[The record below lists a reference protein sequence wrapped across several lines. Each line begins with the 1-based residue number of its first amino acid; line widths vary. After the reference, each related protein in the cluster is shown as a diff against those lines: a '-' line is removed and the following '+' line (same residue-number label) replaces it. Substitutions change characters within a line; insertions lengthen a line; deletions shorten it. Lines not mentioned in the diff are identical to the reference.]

1 MSKLVCI
8 HLHAKPLSTQVG
20 LCNGEQ
26 VRGRQAQ
33 WGGGCAAQCAA
44 AGKRYSKGCGEDR
57 AQRQQVCFCQGG
69 FRAAVEEALQ
79 RWQDGAREVK
89 AEGAGSASTA
99 APANRPT
106 PFKFQFFKLL
116 VGQLGTQGLDEQIA
130 RGLKDLRVEETVEAL
145 QFREPPD
152 DVSKT
157 WVIVL
162 LFRATWSGYSAW
174 TLLSSPTVRQVVAK
188 RDGSYP
194 EVGLRTGRFL
204 PGPHQ
209 RSVLEDLGY
218 SSEAVRG
225 WFAWGK
231 GSSGKSGGE
240 AEKWTSE
247 AWCCSPVVCCGGT

>member
-1 MSKLVCI
+1 MADRLSGVEAP
-8 HLHAKPLSTQVG
+8 LHNVQQLANATAKGVG
-20 LCNGEQ
+20 
-26 VRGRQAQ
+26 
-33 WGGGCAAQCAA
+33 
-44 AGKRYSKGCGEDR
+44 KDR

-116 VGQLGTQGLDEQIA
+116 VGQLETQGLDEQVA

-188 RDGSYP
+188 RDGCSKILATP
-194 EVGLRTGRFL
+194 PKRSGAGSRGARGALERVEANGEVDL
-204 PGPHQ
+204 
-209 RSVLEDLGY
+209 RSVVLQPGCLLWRGVTKSVKLLGLYYVLFVVFYRMWSMVPSTDLCLRP
-218 SSEAVRG
+218 VP
-225 WFAWGK
+225 
-231 GSSGKSGGE
+231 SG
-240 AEKWTSE
+240 
-247 AWCCSPVVCCGGT
+247 

>member
-1 MSKLVCI
+1 MANKSVADRLSGVEAP
-8 HLHAKPLSTQVG
+8 LHNVQQLANATAKGVG
-20 LCNGEQ
+20 
-26 VRGRQAQ
+26 
-33 WGGGCAAQCAA
+33 
-44 AGKRYSKGCGEDR
+44 KDR

-116 VGQLGTQGLDEQIA
+116 VGQLETQGLDEQVA

-152 DVSKT
+152 DVSKA
-157 WVIVL
+157 WVTVL
-162 LFRATWSGYSAW
+162 LFRATWSGYSAC

-209 RSVLEDLGY
+209 RKVLRILATPPKRSGAG
-218 SSEAVRG
+218 SRG
-225 WFAWGK
+225 Q
-231 GSSGKSGGE
+231 GE
-240 AEKWTSE
+240 LWKEWRRAGKWTSE
-247 AWCCSPVVCCGGT
+247 AWCCNPVVCRGGAWQ